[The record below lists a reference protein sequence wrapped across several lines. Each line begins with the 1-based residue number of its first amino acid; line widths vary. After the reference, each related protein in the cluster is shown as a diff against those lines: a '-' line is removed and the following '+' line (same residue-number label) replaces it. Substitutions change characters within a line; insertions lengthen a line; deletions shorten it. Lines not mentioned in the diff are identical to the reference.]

1 MQLLQSIFIGWIIL
15 LSRVNPHYTGSPSE
29 SSRASVRAIHP
40 TGHIPSHSKAH
51 PTPLIEVKSSRD
63 HRTRQRRKTTMKSA
77 TIVGILLILLGIV
90 GFLVGGIT
98 FTQHKQDVNVG
109 PLQIG
114 HDQKSTLPIS
124 PILSTIALI
133 GGVGLVA
140 VGAKS

>member
-1 MQLLQSIFIGWIIL
+1 
-15 LSRVNPHYTGSPSE
+15 
-29 SSRASVRAIHP
+29 
-40 TGHIPSHSKAH
+40 
-51 PTPLIEVKSSRD
+51 
-63 HRTRQRRKTTMKSA
+63 MKPA
-77 TIVGILLILLGIV
+77 TIIGILLILLGVV

-133 GGVGLVA
+133 AGVGLVA